1 MITAAI
7 ADTSPL
13 FGDKERLPSY
23 EEQEEN
29 WSGREEMMSE
39 MSDVIKKPLST
50 AKRQAMR
57 AGIRREAEQLE
68 KQRDG
73 EGAAEK
79 GSAAPKKLP
88 W

>member
-73 EGAAEK
+73 EEAAEK
-79 GSAAPKKLP
+79 GSAAPQKLP

>member
-1 MITAAI
+1 
-7 ADTSPL
+7 
-13 FGDKERLPSY
+13 
-23 EEQEEN
+23 
-29 WSGREEMMSE
+29 MSE